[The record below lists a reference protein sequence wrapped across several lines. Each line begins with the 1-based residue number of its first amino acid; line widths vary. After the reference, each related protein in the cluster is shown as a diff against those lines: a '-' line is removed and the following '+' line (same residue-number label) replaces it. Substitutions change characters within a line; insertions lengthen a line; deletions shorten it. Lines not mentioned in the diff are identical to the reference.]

1 VNEPQRYEK
10 GWNPKPLPLAE
21 AQIMLDEK
29 EAANRPKRRKTE
41 VEREGNL
48 GQKAL
53 ADKSKSDK
61 AHQHNRDLKEV
72 RQQRHKR

>member
-1 VNEPQRYEK
+1 
-10 GWNPKPLPLAE
+10 
-21 AQIMLDEK
+21 MLDEK